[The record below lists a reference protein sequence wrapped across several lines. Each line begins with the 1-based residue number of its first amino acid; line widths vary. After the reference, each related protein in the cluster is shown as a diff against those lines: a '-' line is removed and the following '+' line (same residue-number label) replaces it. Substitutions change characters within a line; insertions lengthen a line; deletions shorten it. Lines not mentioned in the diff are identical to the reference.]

1 MYTALYRAYRPEVFD
16 EILGQEHIVRILKN
30 QIDTDSAGHAYLFC
44 GTRGT
49 GKTSTA
55 RILAKGLNC
64 LSEGERPCGTCSACR
79 AIRDGNFL
87 DVVEIDAASNNG
99 VDNIR
104 ELRESVKYPPA
115 VGRRKVYIIDEVHML
130 SAGAF
135 NALLKTLEE
144 PPQYVIF
151 ILATTE
157 PQKLPA
163 TILSRC
169 MRLDFKRVPE
179 SVLIEG
185 MARICGEKDIS
196 VSQDALRIIAA
207 NADGS
212 VRDGLSI
219 LDQCISGGDRQV
231 EAKDVLEFLGASG
244 EKTFVELTDLVRRG
258 RTAEALVLLGQALS
272 DGKDVR
278 QFLRDWI
285 QHYRNL
291 LMTKFIENPQEV
303 LNMSVENIDRI
314 RKQSRSIDLEEI
326 NRGILE
332 LSGTMN
338 EARWSTQ
345 PRILLELAIV
355 KLSGGGTG
363 SVERIVPEVRTKPL
377 KKETGAVESPEES
390 TAAVGQESD
399 EIFETDGRVD
409 AAEAERTPDGAQG
422 VETRRSQ
429 EAAEDVAAPDAK
441 EAQDDNGPEYDCGR
455 IWKAVFEDGEA
466 AKGSFYII
474 GSGAQLAEIGENE
487 FTVEAAS
494 EHVKAHAE
502 KNRRLL
508 ESLMEKHTGAKRHM
522 KLVFKG
528 RTEAQERSVEAAARQ
543 AEALLGIDVEIE

>member
-30 QIDTDSAGHAYLFC
+30 QINTDSTSHAYLFC

-49 GKTSTA
+49 GKTTTA

-64 LSEGERPCGTCSACR
+64 LSEGEKPCGTCSVCHS
-79 AIRDGNFL
+79 IKDGVFL

-115 VGRRKVYIIDEVHML
+115 VGRKKVYIIDEVHML
-130 SAGAF
+130 SSGAF

-144 PPQYVIF
+144 PPEYVVF

-179 SVLIEG
+179 NVLISG
-185 MARICGEKDIS
+185 MTEICEKRGID
-196 VSQDALRIIAA
+196 VTVDALRIIAA

-219 LDQCISGGDRQV
+219 LDQCISGGDTKIN
-231 EAKDVLEFLGASG
+231 ASDVLDFLGASG
-244 EKTFVELTDLVRRG
+244 EETFIELTDMVRR
-258 RTAEALVLLGQALS
+258 RKTADALILLDHVLS

-278 QFLRDWI
+278 QFMRDWVN
-285 QHYRNL
+285 HYRNL
-291 LMTKFIENPQEV
+291 LMTKFIRDPQGV
-303 LNMSVENIDRI
+303 INMSVENIDRI
-314 RKQSRSIDLEEI
+314 RKQSGSIDLLDI

-332 LSGTMN
+332 ISKTMN

-345 PRILLELAIV
+345 PRILLELVIV
-355 KLSGGGTG
+355 KLSSEVQTAPNVSQMSQTMQTQQIYQSPHSKADQHMQSAADGLPARD
-363 SVERIVPEVRTKPL
+363 SDAKPEISEAPANSGMAEKEQRTH
-377 KKETGAVESPEES
+377 
-390 TAAVGQESD
+390 D
-399 EIFETDGRVD
+399 EAG
-409 AAEAERTPDGAQG
+409 
-422 VETRRSQ
+422 
-429 EAAEDVAAPDAK
+429 AAPTAG
-441 EAQDDNGPEYDCGR
+441 EAFDCDE

-466 AKGSFYII
+466 TKGSFYMI
-474 GSGAQLAEIGENE
+474 GSSGRLKEIGENH
-487 FTVEAAS
+487 FVVEMSS
-494 EHVKAHAE
+494 EAVKNHAE
-502 KNRRLL
+502 KNRQML
-508 ESLMEKHTGAKRHM
+508 ETLMEKHTGKRRVM
-522 KLVFKG
+522 EL
-528 RTEAQERSVEAAARQ
+528 RTAGETVASDDRKSIEEIARN
-543 AEALLGIDVEIE
+543 AGDILGINVEIQ